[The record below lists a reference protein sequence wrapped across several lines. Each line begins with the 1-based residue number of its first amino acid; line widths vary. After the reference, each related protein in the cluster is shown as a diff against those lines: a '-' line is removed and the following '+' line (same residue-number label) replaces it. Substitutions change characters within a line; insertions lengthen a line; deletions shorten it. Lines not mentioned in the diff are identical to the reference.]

1 MFDCFDQHGR
11 GHGFWKGSAMSDGAD
26 PTKTLMTA
34 REKLVE
40 ERRAL
45 AVAIALG
52 YRRRRTDDPQTNEQ
66 REAFIE
72 VQALIEAFDRAIV
85 DEKSIEGPLT
95 TSFAASALDAPQQA
109 AE

>member
-1 MFDCFDQHGR
+1 MFDCFDQHCR
-11 GHGFWKGSAMSDGAD
+11 VHGFCKGSAMSDGAD
-26 PTKTLMTA
+26 PTKTLITA
-34 REKLVE
+34 REKLIE

-66 REAFIE
+66 REAFIA
-72 VQALIEAFDRAIV
+72 VQALIEAVDRAIV
-85 DEKSIEGPLT
+85 HEKSIEGSLT
-95 TSFAASALDAPQQA
+95 ASFAAAALNVSPRA